1 MILDVPTSDEP
12 TQAGTNLLNLAWGTD
27 QPYRQIS
34 SSMRIRSQPG
44 LAGRGVCAAKLGDAL
59 APHDAVTSVIVGP
72 RSGRLPL
79 SDAALLR
86 RAAPPSGALEVF
98 SRGH

>member
-1 MILDVPTSDEP
+1 MILDVPTSDQL
-12 TQAGTNLLNLAWGTD
+12 TQVVTNLLNLAWATD

-59 APHDAVTSVIVGP
+59 AQHDAIT
-72 RSGRLPL
+72 
-79 SDAALLR
+79 ALL
-86 RAAPPSGALEVF
+86 AYYVSL
-98 SRGH
+98 